1 MTRVLITGANSFV
14 GSNFKKYSQCEAID
28 EVSLLS
34 TEPGDIHFEN
44 YDVVLHLAA
53 IVHQSKKIS
62 EQEYYKVNRD
72 LCLSVAEH
80 AKKSGVRHF
89 VFLSTLKVYGKEG
102 LSSFLRNEDSECYP
116 DDFYGKSK
124 YAAEV
129 GLNDLADSNFTVSII
144 RTPLVNGEGVRAN
157 MMNLIRLVDS
167 TPILPFGGL
176 HNRRNY
182 TFTENLVGYIDKIIE
197 KQAPGVFIAM
207 DREAVSTTELINCI
221 SKYLGKRVFLFKLP
235 GLVLSF
241 SRKIFPTNYER
252 LFGSFEFENNKTRI
266 ILNYEP
272 PFTSEAGL
280 RKTIDHYLGSQKK
293 KKHQLHQS

>member
-14 GSNFKKYSQCEAID
+14 GSNFKKYSQYEAID

-34 TEPGDIHFEN
+34 TDPGDIHFEN
-44 YDVVLHLAA
+44 YNVVLHLAA

-62 EQEYYKVNRD
+62 EKDYFRVNRD

-80 AKKSGVRHF
+80 AKNAGVRHF

-102 LSSFLRNEDSECYP
+102 LSSFLRNEDSECSP

-129 GLNDLADSNFTVSII
+129 GLNDLSDSEFTVSII
-144 RTPLVNGEGVRAN
+144 RTPLVYGEGVRAN

-167 TPILPFGGL
+167 TPILPFAGL

-197 KQAPGVFIAM
+197 KQVPGVFIAM
-207 DREAVSTTELINCI
+207 DRKALSTTELINCI
-221 SKYLGKRVFLFKLP
+221 SKHLGKRVFLFKLP
-235 GLVLSF
+235 ELVLSF

-252 LFGSFEFENNKTRI
+252 LFGSFEFENNKTRK

-272 PFTSEAGL
+272 PFTTEAGL
-280 RKTIDHYLGSQKK
+280 KKTVIHYLGSKNKK
-293 KKHQLHQS
+293 